1 MKIVYPFSYLT
12 ILPTVTPS
20 LATIRVIAVTASLIS
35 ETYSIESDYLGE
47 YTKELHVDVPVN
59 YREVGCTVYAGKW
72 IDLNKCRYEDI
83 HIQQSKGHYIRN
95 HYGYSLCVGT
105 PESFSFMGNVIL
117 ENVRTADNMLVAYE
131 RIMRGEADR
140 LELNAYAHGDV
151 GRMQFNNN
159 RKKYISRGDK

>member
-1 MKIVYPFSYLT
+1 MVYPFSYIT

-20 LATIRVIAVTASLIS
+20 LATIRVVAVTASLIS

-47 YTKELHVDVPVN
+47 YTKELHIDVPVN
-59 YREVGCTVYAGKW
+59 YREAGCIVYAGKW

-83 HIQQSKGHYIRN
+83 HIQQHKGHYIRTR
-95 HYGYSLCVGT
+95 YGYSLCVGT

-131 RIMRGEADR
+131 RIMRGETDR
-140 LELNAYAHGDV
+140 LDLNAYAHGDA
-151 GRMQFNNN
+151 GRMRFNNN
-159 RKKYISRGDK
+159 QKKYTSR